1 MYVKDDNVERR
12 TQEERRAVTR
22 RALLGA
28 ARELFAEGGYH
39 ATAAG
44 EVVGRAGLTR
54 GAMYHHFEDK
64 RDLFRA
70 VVEEVEVEV
79 DEIVHAEAG
88 RVLEETSSQWEAFRA
103 GHRAY
108 LDVCLRPDVR
118 RILLLDGPAVL
129 GWEEW
134 HEIDAAHA
142 VRPIQAG
149 LESMMESGMMERGS
163 TGPLA
168 HLLHGAV
175 LEAALCVAV
184 AEDPASA
191 RDEVWDGLERLLK
204 GLLERGGTE

>member
-1 MYVKDDNVERR
+1 MYVKNENEGRR
-12 TQEERRAVTR
+12 TQEERRAATR
-22 RALLGA
+22 RALLRA

-79 DEIVHAEAG
+79 DEIVLAEAR
-88 RVLEETSSQWEAFRA
+88 RVLEETSSRWEAFRA

-108 LDVCLRPDVR
+108 LDACLRPEVR

-142 VRPIQAG
+142 VRPMQAG
-149 LESMMESGMMERGS
+149 LEAMMESGMMERGP

-175 LEAALCVAV
+175 LEAALYVAV
-184 AEDPASA
+184 SEEPASA
-191 RDEVWDGLERLLK
+191 RDEVWGGLERLLE
-204 GLLERGGTE
+204 GLLKKGETG

>member
-1 MYVKDDNVERR
+1 MYIKDENEGRR
-12 TQEERRAVTR
+12 TQEERRAETR

-39 ATAAG
+39 ATAAE
-44 EVVGRAGLTR
+44 EVVSRAGLTR

-79 DEIVHAEAG
+79 DEIVLSEAR
-88 RVLEETSSQWEAFRA
+88 RVLEETSNPWEAFRA
-103 GHRAY
+103 GYRVS
-108 LDVCLRPDVR
+108 LDVCLRPEVR

-134 HEIDAAHA
+134 HDIDAAHA
-142 VRPIQAG
+142 VRQIQAG
-149 LESMMESGMMERGS
+149 LESMMESGMMERGP
-163 TGPLA
+163 TEPLA
-168 HLLHGAV
+168 HLLHGAI
-175 LEAALCVAV
+175 LEAALYVAV
-184 AEDPASA
+184 SEDPASA

-204 GLLERGGTE
+204 GLLREGRTE